1 MNAVPAACGLDL
13 YSCTASLMNHSE
25 STVLGVPGIE
35 AMPERLLSTR
45 GVDVNFGAVRALQGV
60 DFDFL
65 KGECVAIAGHNGAG
79 KSTLMSVLA
88 GARRAS
94 AGSLQIDGT
103 SHERGL
109 DADEARALGIRC
121 VFQELSLCPNLTIE
135 ENMRAVHPQLKHFG
149 WRKRAR
155 AVIEAQLDAIF
166 PGHGLRGTDLV
177 GDLTLTQ
184 QQMVEIAR
192 GFACVDT
199 PVRLVIL
206 DEPTSSL
213 DKYTAEQLLAYIRKS
228 AGTGVTCILITHML
242 EEMLRSADRVMVMR
256 DGKVVSTLA
265 VRNLD
270 KEQIIRAMGQFVE
283 GAAAPAQRAAAAN
296 SNAATLQWKVGAG
309 KRTSIEAVRGT
320 IVGFAGLAGQGQ
332 TALLHEIYAEARKRS
347 SREAVAFV
355 AGDRR
360 ADGIFIDWSIAQNF
374 DIRRLYNRG
383 SSTWINGDALRELFD
398 TWAKKINIRG
408 AAPTENI
415 LSLSGGN
422 QQKVLF
428 ARALASDADLVLMD
442 DPMRGVDI
450 GTKLEIYALLQAEA
464 AKGRTFIW
472 YTTENDEFAYC
483 DKTYVFRS
491 GRVTRVLDRSEC
503 TEEALLAA
511 SFDEVTS

>member
-1 MNAVPAACGLDL
+1 
-13 YSCTASLMNHSE
+13 MNHSE
-25 STVLGVPGIE
+25 STVLGAPCVE
-35 AMPERLLSTR
+35 ALPERLLSAR
-45 GVDVNFGAVRALQGV
+45 GVDVKFGSVCALQGV
-60 DFDFL
+60 DFDFV

-88 GARRAS
+88 GARRAN
-94 AGSLQIDGT
+94 AGSVQIDGARF
-103 SHERGL
+103 ECGF
-109 DADEARALGIRC
+109 DANQARTLGIRC

-135 ENMRAVHPQLKHFG
+135 ENMRVVHPQLKHFG
-149 WRKRAR
+149 WRKRAG
-155 AVIEAQLDAIF
+155 AIIEAQLDAIF
-166 PGHGLRGTDLV
+166 PGHVLRGTDVV
-177 GDLTLTQ
+177 GDLSLTQ

-192 GFACVDT
+192 GFARVDT

-213 DKYTAEQLLAYIRKS
+213 DKYTSDQLLGYIRES
-228 AGTGVTCILITHML
+228 AADGVTCILITHML
-242 EEMLRSADRVMVMR
+242 EEMLRSADRIMVMR

-265 VRNLD
+265 AANLD

-283 GAAAPAQRAAAAN
+283 GGVTPVQRAAGTNGA
-296 SNAATLQWKVGAG
+296 AATLRWSVGPG
-309 KRTSIEAVRGT
+309 KRTSIDVVRGT

-332 TALLHEIYAEARKRS
+332 TALLHEIYAEVRKRRS
-347 SREAVAFV
+347 QQAVAFV

-360 ADGIFIDWSIAQNF
+360 ADGVFIDWTIAQNF
-374 DIRRLYNRG
+374 DIRRLYNRD
-383 SSTWINGDALRELFD
+383 SPTWIDSVALRDLFD
-398 TWAKKINIRG
+398 TWARKINIRG

-450 GTKLEIYALLQAEA
+450 GTKLEIYALLQTEA

-483 DKTYVFRS
+483 DRTYVFRA
-491 GRVTRVLDRSEC
+491 GKVTRVLDRSEC

-511 SFDEVTS
+511 SFEEATS

>member
-1 MNAVPAACGLDL
+1 
-13 YSCTASLMNHSE
+13 MNHSE
-25 STVLGVPGIE
+25 STVLAVPRVE
-35 AMPERLLSTR
+35 ACPERLLSTR

-88 GARRAS
+88 GARRATK
-94 AGSLQIDGT
+94 GSVQIDGAT
-103 SHERGL
+103 HERGFE
-109 DADEARALGIRC
+109 ADEARMLGIRC

-155 AVIEAQLDAIF
+155 ATIEAQLDAIF

-177 GDLTLTQ
+177 GDLSLTQ

-192 GFACVDT
+192 GFACIDT

-213 DKYTAEQLLAYIRKS
+213 DKYTAEQLLAYIRQS
-228 AGTGVTCILITHML
+228 AASGVTCILITHML

-256 DGKVVSTLA
+256 DGKVVATLDVA
-265 VRNLD
+265 NLD

-283 GAAAPAQRAAAAN
+283 GAATPAQRAAATT
-296 SNAATLQWKVGAG
+296 SGSVAALQWKVGPG
-309 KRTSIEAVRGT
+309 KRTSIEAARGT

-332 TALLHEIYAEARKRS
+332 TALLLDIYAQARKRS
-347 SREAVAFV
+347 SHQTVAFV

-360 ADGIFIDWSIAQNF
+360 ADGVFIDWTIAQNF
-374 DIRRLYNRG
+374 DIRRLYNRD

-398 TWAKKINIRG
+398 TWARKINIRG

-483 DKTYVFRS
+483 DKIYVFRS

>member
-1 MNAVPAACGLDL
+1 
-13 YSCTASLMNHSE
+13 
-25 STVLGVPGIE
+25 
-35 AMPERLLSTR
+35 MPERLLSVR
-45 GVDVNFGAVRALQGV
+45 GVDVKFGNVCALQGV
-60 DFDFL
+60 AFDFV

-88 GARRAS
+88 GARRAN
-94 AGSLQIDGT
+94 AGSVQIDGA
-103 SHERGL
+103 SFECGF
-109 DADEARALGIRC
+109 DANQARTLGIRC

-135 ENMRAVHPQLKHFG
+135 ENMRVVHPQLKHFG
-149 WRKRAR
+149 WRKRAG
-155 AVIEAQLDAIF
+155 AIIEAQLDAIF
-166 PGHGLRGTDLV
+166 PGHGLRGTDVV
-177 GDLTLTQ
+177 GDLSLTQ

-192 GFACVDT
+192 GFARVDT

-213 DKYTAEQLLAYIRKS
+213 DKYTSGQLLAYIRQS
-228 AGTGVTCILITHML
+228 AADGVTCILITHML

-265 VRNLD
+265 AANLD

-283 GAAAPAQRAAAAN
+283 GGVTPVQRPAETNGA
-296 SNAATLQWKVGAG
+296 AATLRWKVGPG
-309 KRTSIEAVRGT
+309 KRTSIDAVRGT

-332 TALLHEIYAEARKRS
+332 TALLHEIYAGVRKRRS
-347 SREAVAFV
+347 QQAVAFV

-360 ADGIFIDWSIAQNF
+360 ADGVFIDWTIAQNF

-383 SSTWINGDALRELFD
+383 SPTWIDSVALRDLFD
-398 TWAKKINIRG
+398 TWARKINIRG

-483 DKTYVFRS
+483 DRTYVFRA
-491 GRVTRVLDRSEC
+491 GKVTRVLDRSEC

-511 SFDEVTS
+511 SFEEVTS